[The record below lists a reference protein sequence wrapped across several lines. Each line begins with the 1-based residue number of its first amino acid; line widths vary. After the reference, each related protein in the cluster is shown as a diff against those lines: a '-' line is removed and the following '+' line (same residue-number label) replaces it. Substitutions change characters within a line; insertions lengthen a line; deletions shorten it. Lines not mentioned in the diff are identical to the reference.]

1 VFEWGFGRE
10 GCEKGDLLGFGIA
23 FFGFSVGNG
32 RQNMKEQK
40 KKRGGQR
47 RDEEE
52 RIIAHAQLRSW
63 SVAKTES

>member
-1 VFEWGFGRE
+1 
-10 GCEKGDLLGFGIA
+10 
-23 FFGFSVGNG
+23 
-32 RQNMKEQK
+32 MKEQK